1 MDNIIRRNK
10 ATSSIVFLIIIINL
24 LCLFPLTF
32 RIYSRSSLS
41 IIITYF
47 IMIVF
52 FLNRNIR
59 ILKKQML
66 VFGVMAVYSTVT
78 LFFTKGGIGS
88 LVNPLAS
95 MLFVMIIN
103 NCNFKERI
111 FCYVKYL
118 FYLLFFAC
126 IIRSPG
132 YFINWSDKNTFSF
145 NPNTLG
151 FLLVYSSILINILG
165 EEKPKRLKQIFTILL
180 ISLTFYGIFQY
191 KSRASFIMYV
201 AFLFF
206 KYFIPSCWKRNKHF
220 TISVYITILLM
231 GILFPLFY
239 LRLLECIVNVEFP
252 LLQNFA
258 MNKDLYSGR
267 EIIWSNFYTEMSKD
281 ISHYIIWIGSHANI
295 MYGGDNIN
303 PHNIY
308 ILVMMNFG
316 IIGFIIF
323 FSFYILQIY
332 KIYQKHNLN
341 KKKID
346 FTYAAFSYLMLGIF
360 EVTSLWSPFTVFM
373 SLLWGIAGSTIV
385 NNTRDENRKEGINL

>member
-1 MDNIIRRNK
+1 
-10 ATSSIVFLIIIINL
+10 
-24 LCLFPLTF
+24 
-32 RIYSRSSLS
+32 
-41 IIITYF
+41 
-47 IMIVF
+47 
-52 FLNRNIR
+52 
-59 ILKKQML
+59 
-66 VFGVMAVYSTVT
+66 
-78 LFFTKGGIGS
+78 
-88 LVNPLAS
+88 
-95 MLFVMIIN
+95 
-103 NCNFKERI
+103 
-111 FCYVKYL
+111 
-118 FYLLFFAC
+118 
-126 IIRSPG
+126 
-132 YFINWSDKNTFSF
+132 
-145 NPNTLG
+145 
-151 FLLVYSSILINILG
+151 
-165 EEKPKRLKQIFTILL
+165 
-180 ISLTFYGIFQY
+180 
-191 KSRASFIMYV
+191 
-201 AFLFF
+201 
-206 KYFIPSCWKRNKHF
+206 
-220 TISVYITILLM
+220 M

-281 ISHYIIWIGSHANI
+281 ISHYIIGIGSHANI

-332 KIYQKHNLN
+332 KIYQEHNLN

-360 EVTSLWSPFTVFM
+360 EVTSLWSPFILFM